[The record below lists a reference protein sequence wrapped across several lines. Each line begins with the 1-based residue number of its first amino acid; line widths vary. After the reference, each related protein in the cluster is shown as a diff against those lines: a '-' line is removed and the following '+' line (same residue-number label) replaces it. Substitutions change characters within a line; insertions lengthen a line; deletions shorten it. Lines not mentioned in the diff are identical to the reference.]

1 MASKHTKKRDIL
13 MKLHGHKYKR
23 HFTAEGYYCFYCGD
37 PADTLDHV
45 PPLSSMDILDKA
57 KRKKERIP
65 AALVPCCSE
74 CNGALGSRQLW
85 TVFDRLMYLES
96 YYDAYFKKQAM
107 MWTEEE
113 INDLGPSLR
122 ESVRHRQDKLERYR
136 DKIRAIQLRQLKP
149 ETYPDYCDD
158 ESIDDEEYKP

>member
-1 MASKHTKKRDIL
+1 MTSKKSQKRENL

-23 HFTAEGYYCFYCGD
+23 HFTTEGYYCFYCGD

-45 PPLSSMDILDKA
+45 PPLAEMEILDVK

-74 CNGALGSRQLW
+74 CNSALGARKLW
-85 TVFDRLMYLES
+85 TVFDRLLYLES
-96 YYDAYFKKQAM
+96 FYDAFFKRQKM

-113 INDLGPSLR
+113 IDELGPSLR

-136 DKIRAIQLRQLKP
+136 DKIRAIQVRQFKP
-149 ETYPDYCDD
+149 ETYPEFCDD
-158 ESIDDEEYKP
+158 DLIDDEEYKP